1 MANKRGPKN
10 PMSDEHKAAL
20 AVGRAQSRVVR
31 DYLAAVR
38 ANKPKRG
45 RKRTTESITS
55 RLAQIDAELA
65 GADPLVEV
73 KLIQERMNL
82 RLELENKD
90 TAVDIDALEKEFVG
104 VARDYSDR
112 QGISYA
118 AWREFGLS
126 PAVLRKAGI
135 TASGAARPV
144 RQATETSASK
154 TAPVLRKDRRKSK
167 ASSST
172 A

>member
-1 MANKRGPKN
+1 
-10 PMSDEHKAAL
+10 MSDDHKAAL

-31 DYLAAVR
+31 DYLAAFR

-45 RKRTTESITS
+45 RKRTAESISS
-55 RLAQIDAELA
+55 RLAQIEAELVD
-65 GADPLVEV
+65 ADPLVEV

-82 RLELENKD
+82 QLELESKD
-90 TAVDIDALEKEFVG
+90 STVDLGALEDEFVKI
-104 VARDYSDR
+104 ARDYSER
-112 QGISYA
+112 QGISHA
-118 AWREFGLS
+118 AWREFGIT

-135 TASGAARPV
+135 SPAGAARPV
-144 RQATETSASK
+144 RQPTAPSASK
-154 TAPVLRKDRRKSK
+154 TEPVLRKDRRKSK